1 MGITLCNLTQEQ
13 LCDLMCGSAEKEFV
27 DGYEYAI
34 GDIVELKEQINDSY
48 YAEIV
53 SIDPKR
59 YNPYQICQEYSDCD
73 DVVFSWITEDEIK
86 GLMR

>member
-1 MGITLCNLTQEQ
+1 MGITLSNLTQEQ

-27 DGYEYAI
+27 DGCKYAI
-34 GDIVELKEQINDSY
+34 GDIVELKEQTNNSY

-86 GLMR
+86 DLVR